1 MEKKASSGVT
11 MVLAAHPS
19 LFASLSPVSVALQA
33 THDVTG
39 SSGLDGLWLIR
50 TRRVDGSGGYAKKV
64 AAGGLGRL
72 GLGFAGC

>member
-33 THDVTG
+33 IHSFTG
-39 SSGLDGLWLIR
+39 SNGLDSLWLIETGR
-50 TRRVDGSGGYAKKV
+50 ADGSGGYAKKV
-64 AAGGLGRL
+64 VAGGLGRL
-72 GLGFAGC
+72 GLGITGC